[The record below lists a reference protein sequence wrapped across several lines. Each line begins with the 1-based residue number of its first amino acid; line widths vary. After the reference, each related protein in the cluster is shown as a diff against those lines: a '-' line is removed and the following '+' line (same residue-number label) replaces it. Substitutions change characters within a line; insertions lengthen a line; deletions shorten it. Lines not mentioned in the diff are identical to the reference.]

1 MLAGSTIAGGLQTDA
16 ALNPGSSGGPL
27 LDSQGRVIGV
37 NTAIFTS
44 SGTSVGVGFAIP
56 VDTVRAVVPQLI
68 AYGQVGDH
76 GRAPDLI

>member
-1 MLAGSTIAGGLQTDA
+1 VHLQTPMRACAGSTVAGGIQTDA

-44 SGTSVGVGFAIP
+44 TGTSVGVGFALPI
-56 VDTVRAVVPQLI
+56 DTVRRVVPQLI
-68 AYGQVGDH
+68 AYGQV
-76 GRAPDLI
+76 RF